1 MISQPTA
8 SMSKTEWFLNSSA
21 YLLFNDIKK
30 EPGIPNLVF
39 RYLVQYS
46 AKPYMHI
53 E

>member
-30 EPGIPNLVF
+30 EPGITNLVY
-39 RYLVQYS
+39 RYLVQYI
-46 AKPYMHI
+46 AKPYIYI